1 MPIWRARRFGK
12 IQSGQLEEIL
22 ADLKRYPST
31 TPIILGRDL
40 KTKYFPSKFVR
51 RLKSRA
57 RDLKVLQ
64 ESALSGP
71 YIREAPDWI
80 FAKGPVKAEKGRV
93 RRDFKG
99 SDHYPIYT
107 ELRPQ

>member
-1 MPIWRARRFGK
+1 
-12 IQSGQLEEIL
+12 
-22 ADLKRYPST
+22 
-31 TPIILGRDL
+31 
-40 KTKYFPSKFVR
+40 
-51 RLKSRA
+51 
-57 RDLKVLQ
+57 VLQ

-71 YIREAPDWI
+71 YSREAPDWI